1 MGIGIFDYRYLRR
14 VDWILLI
21 VVTLLAVIG
30 VMTLVSAN
38 RSAAVD
44 TPYYVRQATF
54 FFMGLAIALALACVD
69 LRFLVALAPLA
80 YIVPIGVLVA
90 GLDALLGLALPPA
103 VASALDIAF
112 LALLTGGLHL
122 DGLADAA
129 DGLLGGRE
137 REERLALM
145 RDGRVGAFGAA
156 ALVLVLMVEV
166 AALASLAPAARA
178 AALVAA
184 CTLARWSMS
193 LAVWGFPYARSSG
206 AGAAFKSGLAV
217 GDALVATAI
226 AAAVAAL
233 VAGAM
238 GLGLLAGAAALTAA
252 LGAYA
257 SRRLGGLTGDVYG
270 AVGEIAFA
278 STLVA
283 WSGLPLLAGG
293 AAR

>member
-1 MGIGIFDYRYLRR
+1 MR
-14 VDWILLI
+14 
-21 VVTLLAVIG
+21 A
-30 VMTLVSAN
+30 LVSAPLLAF
-38 RSAAVD
+38 SFLTVVPVPGAAAAD
-44 TPYYVRQATF
+44 PRTF
-54 FFMGLAIALALACVD
+54 PRAVGYFPLVGAAL
-69 LRFLVALAPLA
+69 
-80 YIVPIGVLVA
+80 GVLVA